1 VWYVVVGVAGVL
13 IGALATDLIMVR
25 TLARRML
32 LESVAGGEVE
42 SVSEALQ
49 RGNVGVERMDV
60 SHGLRVP

>member
-1 VWYVVVGVAGVL
+1 MWYVVVGVAGVL